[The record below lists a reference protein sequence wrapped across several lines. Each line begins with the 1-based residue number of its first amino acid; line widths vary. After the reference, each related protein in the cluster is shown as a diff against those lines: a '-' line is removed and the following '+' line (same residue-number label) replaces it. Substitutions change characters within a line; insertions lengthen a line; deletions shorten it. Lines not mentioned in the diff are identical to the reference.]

1 MIKKIFLVLMCAV
14 TALMGPAQNINVDE
28 IRKEISETGR
38 SGNFTLDDFP
48 VELNLPSGYKYLD
61 RNLTEKILVE
71 ALGNPKSS
79 MQDVI
84 GMIVAGDISR
94 SFALKFSDVGHVLDD
109 NADEF
114 DFDALLSDYSR
125 SERIKAEW
133 AWTPEYDKGRHM
145 WSAPLM
151 EVTANEQDL
160 NLMMLKFGKT
170 ELVNII
176 PIVSSSDLGWL
187 SKNYKKIADCV
198 QFSPGHRYE
207 DYNENTP
214 GYVYNSLEQYMRG
227 EPGSTTSSSANT
239 ATSTT
244 TSSGGPNYVVDET
257 SNMSLS
263 EIVIRGIVKATLVLV
278 SVMLLLMFAVTV
290 SNKRKETSESILR
303 LGINVLLRLGV
314 FGVVYLLLLTFAI
327 FLIWG
332 GVWATIAIL
341 SNYISFKIIACVIG
355 VWIFIGSFTFAIL
368 RSLFVSHH
376 TEKLNRVE
384 ISESQAP
391 RLFAIIKEVATA
403 SGEQMPLHVFVTPEV
418 NACVFYNKRGLSPI
432 FFGRKN
438 LEIGLGLL
446 FGLNEQ
452 ELKAVIAHE
461 YGHFGQKS
469 MRVGQV
475 VSVCYNVI
483 NNLVNDDRSSI
494 ARPILNKTFLYV
506 HKGFLTLSRAM
517 EYEADERGA
526 VIAGNMAMI
535 SSLYKL
541 EVISNRF
548 EAYETLLGSIHES
561 KKGHPE
567 SYWAGYE
574 LFEEMCED
582 VDGVDV
588 DASTIATSA
597 LIKTPA
603 SRVKL
608 KDVWISHPRLE
619 DRIRNISSRTNPV
632 YNIPTESI
640 REIVSREVYDMTSK
654 ELMLNADWYSGT
666 TFTEEEFR
674 TIIAE
679 EYAEQT
685 FSLRIRPFFAREFRH
700 FDISKEVG
708 VPSDKSAEEVFSDT
722 NRLAVEAHAQAM
734 ADYHTM
740 VLFKLGRIS
749 QKKIQYEGKIYSQ
762 RSVPLETQYEMLQ
775 KMESEIEEIDKQVF
789 RLALSKT
796 SDKKLIVKAYDDIFY
811 AQTAIRYIDDKI
823 LPIRDAV
830 AKSIGSG
837 GQQDEQTFEQTKW
850 RLKSFQGT
858 MIELMDKLEMSR
870 LNPVMHIEAAE
881 DFRQVN
887 YEFLFAGESIDS
899 DDIQYI
905 FYLPD
910 RIKSLFG
917 SLTYYS
923 KKIVSDT
930 IEGKVPLMYWNNS
943 VTAQAVEARMAE

>member
-1 MIKKIFLVLMCAV
+1 MLACIVLAQ
-14 TALMGPAQNINVDE
+14 MGVAQSVDADE
-28 IRKEISETGR
+28 IRKEIAETGLT
-38 SGNFTLDDFP
+38 GNFTLDGYP
-48 VELNLPSGYKYLD
+48 IELNLPSGYIYLD
-61 RNLTEKILVE
+61 RNLTEKILVG

-79 MQDVI
+79 MQDII
-84 GMIVAGDISR
+84 GMIVAGDISKL
-94 SFALKFSDVGHVLDD
+94 FAIEYSDVGHVRDD
-109 NADEF
+109 NAHEF
-114 DFDALLSDYSR
+114 DFDVVLYDYKR
-125 SERIKAEW
+125 SNGINAEW

-145 WSAPLM
+145 WSVPFM
-151 EVTANEQDL
+151 EVSANEEEL
-160 NLMMLKFGKT
+160 NHMMFKFGKT
-170 ELVNII
+170 ELVKII
-176 PIVSSSDLGWL
+176 SVISPTDIGWL
-187 SKNYKKIADCV
+187 SKNNKTIADCV

-214 GYVYNSLEQYMRG
+214 GYIYDSLEQFLIG
-227 EPGSTTSSSANT
+227 EPGSTASTSANA

-244 TSSGGPNYVVDET
+244 TLSGGPNYVVDE
-257 SNMSLS
+257 SANMSLS
-263 EIVIRGIVKATLVLV
+263 QKVIRGIVKVTLVLV
-278 SVMLLLMFAVTV
+278 SVMLLLMLAVAI
-290 SNKRKETSESILR
+290 SNKRKETSESLMR
-303 LGINVLLRLGV
+303 LGVKVLLRLGV
-314 FGVVYLLLLTFAI
+314 FGVVYLLLLTFAV

-341 SNYISFKIIACVIG
+341 SNYISLKIIACVIG
-355 VWIFIGSFTFAIL
+355 VWIFIGSFIFAIL
-368 RSLFVSHH
+368 RSLVVSHR

-403 SGEQMPLHVFVTPEV
+403 SGEQMPLHVYVTPEV

-483 NNLVNDDRSSI
+483 YNLVNDDGSSFV
-494 ARPILNKTFLYV
+494 RPILNKTFLYV
-506 HKGFLTLSRAM
+506 QKGFLTLSRAM

-526 VIAGNMAMI
+526 AIAGNVAMI

-548 EAYETLLGSIHES
+548 EAYEALLGSIHES

-574 LFEEMCED
+574 LFEELSED

-588 DASTIATSA
+588 NASAIVTSA
-597 LIKTPA
+597 LIKTPP

-619 DRIRNISSRTNPV
+619 DRIRNISSRRNPMST
-632 YNIPTESI
+632 ISTESI
-640 REIVSREVYDMTSK
+640 REIVNREVYDMTSK
-654 ELMLNADWYSGT
+654 VVMQNAEWDSGT
-666 TFTEEEFR
+666 TFTEDEFR

-679 EYAEQT
+679 EHAEQS
-685 FSLRIRPFFAREFRH
+685 FPLRLRPFFAREFSH
-700 FDISKEVG
+700 FDIAKEIG
-708 VPSDKSAEEVFSDT
+708 IPSDKSTEEVFSDS
-722 NRLAVEAHAQAM
+722 NRITVEAYVQAM
-734 ADYHTM
+734 TDYHAM
-740 VLFKLGRIS
+740 VLFKLGRTS
-749 QKKIQYEGKIYSQ
+749 EKKIQYEGKIYSQ
-762 RSVPLETQYEMLQ
+762 RSVPLETQYEILRQ
-775 KMESEIEEIDKQVF
+775 MEPEIEKIDKSVF

-796 SDKKLIVKAYDDIFY
+796 SDKKLIVKAYNDIFY
-811 AQTAIRYIDDKI
+811 AQSAIRYIDDKI
-823 LPIRDAV
+823 LPMRDAV
-830 AKSIGSG
+830 AKSIGKG
-837 GQQDEQTFEQTKW
+837 GQQSEQAFENTKR
-850 RLKSFQGT
+850 RLKGFQDT
-858 MIELMDKLEMSR
+858 MIELINKLEMSR

-881 DFRQVN
+881 NFRQVE
-887 YEFLFAGESIDS
+887 YDFLFTGESIYS
-899 DDIQYI
+899 DEIQYI
-905 FYLPD
+905 FFLPD
-910 RIKSLFG
+910 QVKSLFG

-923 KKIVSDT
+923 KKIISDT

-943 VTAQAVEARMAE
+943 VASQAVKV